1 MPHVRHWELLR
12 RIGTYINF
20 WYHYWFSNISG
31 QRRVMP
37 RVSLSL
43 CWPHCLQCDE
53 RSESRDERSESR
65 RGRRWLLRRHGY
77 CHMSC
82 CYKLCCYKV
91 YCNKVLL
98 HGATRCVARNH
109 FEVFKGVTKVFR
121 GQTGSN
127 TPGRPSNRVKY
138 EFSQGPPL

>member
-1 MPHVRHWELLR
+1 MAIGIHAEHRIAGLMYSLLR
-12 RIGTYINF
+12 VLNF
-20 WYHYWFSNISG
+20 VLLNERVHAFSEDELEVGCPISVLAVV
-31 QRRVMP
+31 Q
-37 RVSLSL
+37 
-43 CWPHCLQCDE
+43 
-53 RSESRDERSESR
+53 
-65 RGRRWLLRRHGY
+65 
-77 CHMSC
+77 
-82 CYKLCCYKV
+82 LCCYKV

-98 HGATRCVARNH
+98 HGATRCVTRNH